1 MEYIIQIVASIIA
14 VALIIAF
21 GSTWIAVSSVVILTA
36 LSLIIIRRERVRRS
50 KMEGEVERRKSALEN
65 FLTSVISNI
74 SHEFRTP
81 LTSIIGYAQCI
92 IQGLDGEVTQEQR
105 RDLER
110 VIANAED
117 LLRMVDDALELSKIK
132 AGKLEPKFQPLEFKP
147 LLKEALETIEPMAR
161 AKDLGIREDIPENL
175 PTILGDRLKVKRI
188 LLNILSNAVK
198 FTQEGEISIH
208 ADINDPFLEISISD
222 TGPGIPEEL
231 QKHIFDGANRPENTG
246 FGLNITK
253 ELVELHGGT
262 IEVKSRPGKGTTV
275 TFTLPIIT
283 EKLREDVL
291 RNLEGKLDERQREII
306 LKIYDWLKEGSWHGS
321 SKEKGS
327 GDR

>member
-1 MEYIIQIVASIIA
+1 MEYIIQIAVSVIA

-21 GSTWIAVSSVVILTA
+21 GSAWIAVPSVVILTA
-36 LSLIIIRRERVRRS
+36 INLLIIRRERMRRS
-50 KMEGEVERRKSALEN
+50 KIEGEIERQKSALES
-65 FLTSVISNI
+65 FLASVISNI

-92 IQGLDGEVTQEQR
+92 VQGLDGEVTQEQR

-132 AGKLEPKFQPLEFKP
+132 VGKLEPKFEPLEFKP
-147 LLKEALETIEPMAR
+147 VLKEALETIEPMAR
-161 AKDLGIREDIPENL
+161 AKDLEIREDIPEDL
-175 PTILGDRLKVKRI
+175 PTVLGDRLKVKRI

-198 FTQEGEISIH
+198 FTQQGGISIS
-208 ADINDPFLEISISD
+208 ARVDNPFLEISISD
-222 TGPGIPEEL
+222 TGPGIPKEL
-231 QKHIFDGANRPENTG
+231 QEHIFDGANRSENTG

-253 ELVELHGGT
+253 ELVEIHGGT
-262 IEVKSRPGKGTTV
+262 IEVKSQPGEGTTV

-291 RNLEGKLDERQREII
+291 RNLERKLNERQREII

>member
-1 MEYIIQIVASIIA
+1 MEYIIQIVLFVIA
-14 VALIIAF
+14 VALIIL
-21 GSTWIAVSSVVILTA
+21 SRSIWIAVPSVAILTA
-36 LSLIIIRRERVRRS
+36 INLLIIRYERMKRS
-50 KMEGEVERRKSALEN
+50 KIEDEMERRKSALES
-65 FLTSVISNI
+65 FLASVISNI

-92 IQGLDGEVTQEQR
+92 VQGLDGEVTQEQR

-132 AGKLEPKFQPLEFKP
+132 AGKLEPKFEPLEFKSV
-147 LLKEALETIEPMAR
+147 LKEALETIEPMAR
-161 AKDLGIREDIPENL
+161 AKDLKIREDIPENL
-175 PTILGDRLKVKRI
+175 PAVLGDRLKVKRI

-198 FTQEGEISIH
+198 FTQQGEISISVRV
-208 ADINDPFLEISISD
+208 DNPFLEISISD
-222 TGPGIPEEL
+222 TGPGIPGEL
-231 QKHIFDGANRPENTG
+231 QEHIFDETNRSENTG

-253 ELVELHGGT
+253 ELVETHGGT
-262 IEVKSRPGKGTTV
+262 IEVQSQPGEGTTV

-283 EKLREDVL
+283 ERLREDVL
-291 RNLEGKLDERQREII
+291 RNLEKRLDEHQREII
-306 LKIYDWLKEGSWHGS
+306 LKIYDWLKEGSWYGS